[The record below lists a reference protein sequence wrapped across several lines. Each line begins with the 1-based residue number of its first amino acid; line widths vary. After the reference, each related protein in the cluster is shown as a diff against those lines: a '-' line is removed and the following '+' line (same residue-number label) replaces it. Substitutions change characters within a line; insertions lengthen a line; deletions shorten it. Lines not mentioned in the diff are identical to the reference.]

1 VLAPAGRT
9 GRDGQAHRPVSQ
21 DVSPPADGDSDR
33 APASTVG
40 L

>member
-9 GRDGQAHRPVSQ
+9 GRDGQAHCPVSQ
-21 DVSPPADGDSDR
+21 HASPPADSDSER
-33 APASTVG
+33 ASASVTS